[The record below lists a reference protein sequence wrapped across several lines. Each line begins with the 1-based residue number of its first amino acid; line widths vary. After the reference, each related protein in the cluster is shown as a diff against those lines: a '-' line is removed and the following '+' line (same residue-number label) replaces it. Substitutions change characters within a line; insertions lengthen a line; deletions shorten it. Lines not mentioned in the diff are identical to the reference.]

1 MQLTITTDYAIRLV
15 LYLAL
20 NKGRIVPA
28 TEIAEKMGIPKKY
41 LIATAHKVKAERLI
55 KGHMGV
61 RGGYSL
67 MRKPEEISV
76 LDIVTVTQGAIEI
89 DRYRGRGENDSAPY
103 AAHCPV
109 KNFFR
114 DIQQMIENR
123 FGSMT
128 IAQLMNTNET

>member
-41 LIATAHKVKAERLI
+41 LIATAHKVKGARLI

-67 MRKPEEISV
+67 MRKPEDISV
-76 LDIVTVTQGAIEI
+76 LDIVTVTQDTGKI
-89 DRYRGRGENDSAPY
+89 DRYRGKDDSAPH

-123 FGSMT
+123 FDSMT
-128 IAQLMNTNET
+128 IAQLMEYE

>member
-41 LIATAHKVKAERLI
+41 LIATAHKVKAARLI

-67 MRKPEEISV
+67 MRKPEDISV
-76 LDIVTVTQGAIEI
+76 LDIVTVTQDTGKI
-89 DRYRGRGENDSAPY
+89 DRYRERGKDDSATG
-103 AAHCPV
+103 AKHCPV

-128 IAQLMNTNET
+128 IAQLMEYE